1 MTTTNHQD
9 FWFLA
14 MADTQFGMFANYG
27 ARDAEEIA
35 RSKLRGLEPPPEAAG
50 ATGVEMECA
59 LYEQAIAAANRLK
72 PDFATICGDL
82 VDDPDDPAQLEA
94 LLRITAKLD
103 AAIPMRWVPGNHDC
117 GATPTPESLETYRA
131 RFGDDNYCFDHKGSR
146 FVVLNSSV
154 WFDPS
159 EVPDELAAGEAFA
172 RRALAEGRARGAAHL
187 IVLQHHPLF
196 VKHSL
201 EEDDWM
207 VIPGER
213 RRVLLDIFE
222 EYGVSL
228 VISGHLHRNH
238 VARYGDMLLVS
249 TGSVGCPL
257 GADPSGIRIVKVYRN
272 RIAHE
277 YFPIDALPQ
286 TVVI

>member
-1 MTTTNHQD
+1 
-9 FWFLA
+9 
-14 MADTQFGMFANYG
+14 MADTQFGMFANFA
-27 ARDAEEIA
+27 ARSADSIQS
-35 RSKLRGLEPPPEAAG
+35 SKLRGIEVPPGTAA
-50 ATGVEMECA
+50 ATGLDMESA
-59 LYEQAIAAANRLK
+59 LYEKAIAAANRLR

-82 VDDPDDPAQLEA
+82 VDDHDDPAQLEA

-117 GATPTPESLETYRA
+117 GATPTPQTLEAYRA
-131 RFGDDNYCFDHKGSR
+131 RFGDDAYCFDHKGSR

-159 EVPDELAAGEAFA
+159 EAPAELASQQASL
-172 RRALAEGRARGAAHL
+172 RRALAEGRDRGAAHI

-201 EEDDWM
+201 EADDWM

-213 RRVLLDIFE
+213 RRILLDMFE

-238 VARYGDMLLVS
+238 VARYGAMRLVS

-257 GADPSGIRIVKVYRN
+257 GADPSGVRIVKVYRH
-272 RIAHE
+272 RIEHE
-277 YFPIDALPQ
+277 YFAIDAIPQ
-286 TVVI
+286 TVTL